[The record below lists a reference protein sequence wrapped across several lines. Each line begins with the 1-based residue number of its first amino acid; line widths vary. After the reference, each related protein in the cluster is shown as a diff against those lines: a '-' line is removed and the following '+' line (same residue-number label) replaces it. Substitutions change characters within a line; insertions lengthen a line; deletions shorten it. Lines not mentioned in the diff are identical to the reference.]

1 MTLEEI
7 EKMQG
12 GTIPP
17 RVAAEYLGVTP
28 YLLNIK
34 AREGKL
40 EFPAFFS
47 GNRLKI
53 LREPFINYC
62 KRGGRPNDA

>member
-1 MTLEEI
+1 MTLDEI
-7 EKMQG
+7 MKMSG

-17 RVAAEYLGVTP
+17 RVAAAYLGVTP
-28 YLLNIK
+28 YSLNVK
-34 AREGKL
+34 ARYGKL

-53 LREPFINYC
+53 LREPFIDYC
-62 KRGGRPNDA
+62 KRGGGTGVT